1 MSSLLRTRMIEDL
14 RIRNYSQRTI
24 ECYVS
29 QVARFADYYRC
40 SPEKLGGE
48 HVRGYQRFLVE
59 ERKASW
65 SAFNQAVCALRFVYR
80 VTLGGA
86 VTVEQIPYAKRE
98 QRLPEVLSAKE
109 LGRFFCQVKNPKYR
123 VIVKTMYS
131 SGLRLSEALHLKA
144 DDIDSER
151 MVVRVRQGKG
161 RKDRYVELTPSLL
174 AELRDYW
181 REYRPKTWLFEGESK
196 KFPLTPSAVQ
206 KTCRLAALKAGL
218 KKRVTTQT
226 MRHCYAT
233 HQLEAGANLRTLQL
247 RLGHS
252 SLNTTALYLHV
263 AAGASQTKREVVDLL
278 ENVSEADELK

>member
-1 MSSLLRTRMIEDL
+1 MIEDL

-29 QVARFADYYRC
+29 QVARFADYFRC
-40 SPEKLGGE
+40 SPEKLGAE

-65 SAFNQAVCALRFVYR
+65 SAFNQAVCALRFLYR
-80 VTLGGA
+80 VSLGGL
-86 VTVEQIPYAKRE
+86 VTVEQIPYAKTE
-98 QRLPEVLSAKE
+98 KRLPEVLSAKE
-109 LGRFFCQVKNPKYR
+109 LGRFFCQVKNLKYR
-123 VIVKTMYS
+123 VILQTMYS
-131 SGLRLSEALHLKA
+131 SGLRLSEALHLKPG
-144 DDIDSER
+144 DIDSER
-151 MVVRVRQGKG
+151 MVIRVQQGKG

-174 AELRDYW
+174 DQLRDYW

-196 KFPLTPSAVQ
+196 KIPLTPSAVQ
-206 KTCRLAALKAGL
+206 KTCRIAALKAGL
-218 KKRVTTQT
+218 RKRVTTQT

-252 SLNTTALYLHV
+252 SLNTTAIYLHV
-263 AAGASQTKREVVDLL
+263 AAGASQRKREVVDLL
-278 ENVSEADELK
+278 EKVSEADELK

>member
-1 MSSLLRTRMIEDL
+1 MIEDL

-29 QVARFADYYRC
+29 QVARFADYFRC
-40 SPEKLGGE
+40 SPEKLGAE

-59 ERKASW
+59 ERKTSW
-65 SAFNQAVCALRFVYR
+65 SGFNQAVCALRFVYR

-86 VTVEQIPYAKRE
+86 VAVEQIPYAKTE
-98 QRLPEVLSAKE
+98 KRLPEVLSAKE
-109 LGRFFCQVKNPKYR
+109 LGRFFCKVTNLKYR
-123 VIVKTMYS
+123 TILKTMYA
-131 SGLRLSEALHLKA
+131 SGLRLSEALHPKA

-151 MVVRVRQGKG
+151 MVIRVQQGKG

-174 AELRDYW
+174 DPLRDYW
-181 REYRPKTWLFEGESK
+181 REYRPKTWLFEGESRET
-196 KFPLTPSAVQ
+196 PLTPSAVQ

-218 KKRVTTQT
+218 RNRVTTQT

-233 HQLEAGANLRTLQL
+233 HQLEAGTNLRTLQL

-252 SLNTTALYLHV
+252 SLNTTAIYFHV
-263 AAGASQTKREVVDLL
+263 AAGASQRKREVVDLL
-278 ENVSEADELK
+278 EKVSEADELK